1 MAKKKIDKFL
11 NNNENLPINV
21 EIKYTTEDLE
31 ELRKCKEDVVYFA
44 ENYFYIRVLDKGRQ
58 KITLHN
64 CQKRL
69 IRKIVANRRTISCAS
84 RQTGKCLDLNTPIPT
99 PDGWTTMGELKDG
112 DMVLDENGN
121 PAKVLKAHEI
131 KYNLD
136 CYELTFSTGEKIIA
150 DKDHK
155 WMTQSFLERHGNK
168 NKESKKTTEE
178 IYNSLKANNASNH
191 KIPTPINGLQLDNK
205 ELLINPYLYGLWLGD
220 RFNHNYGIT
229 GEVTDLDEIKKY
241 IKEHDILKTDNISLI
256 DIKDR
261 PTCKRM
267 HFIGKNAYGQSLSS
281 IFSEN
286 LKLDKNIKKEYLRAS
301 QEQRLELLRG
311 LMDSDG
317 SAGKKCYFYNTDEAM
332 INSVKELLSSLS
344 IVYSYHTKPNSYKGK
359 PGKLLHCLVFNTHHR
374 VFNLS
379 RKIKNQ
385 KVSKSKK
392 TSSIY
397 IVDVKPVES
406 RPVKCITVD
415 SPKGMFLCGKTM
427 VPTSN
432 TTVMTIVCLWYALFN
447 PDYEIGVLAN
457 KEVQAKEILDR
468 IKLAYEEIP
477 NFIKAGVWTFSQEI
491 IKLTNGSK
499 IYVSTTSGTSLRGKS
514 VNLVF
519 VDEFAF
525 VPPEIAD
532 AFFKSVIPVL
542 SSGENTKLVICSTPQ
557 GLLNKFYKLYSDA
570 EAGRSNWAWDKMYWH
585 ELPNRDDK
593 WKQDQLEAIGYDMDL
608 WNQEYDIMFL
618 EDGTAA
624 INLQLL
630 EKFKNGCG
638 PVEFSY
644 DNGDYKI
651 WVEPKE
657 DRIYSI
663 GVDAAEGVGQDYSV
677 AQILD
682 VTDPTEIIQCAMFA
696 SNRLQPY
703 VFAEK
708 LNQIARSWGRPFM
721 CIESNKEGSQV
732 IDALYQVHNYDNIIT
747 VTMKNDVR
755 GAYQKMGIFCHGN
768 SKSKGITHMKYMIE
782 TRQAVKFNDLQT
794 VKEFETFVRTGQKKW
809 EARKGF
815 HDDRIMAL
823 LWGLYL
829 LERETAEKYLNVLDY
844 DDAGLPSRISDP
856 NQEIANQSFYD
867 QGKNVSYARTGGIPP
882 PMLFQKGREIFNYSA
897 ANSYADSG
905 WAFIQ

>member
-1 MAKKKIDKFL
+1 VIISYFVNIPIVAKKRLDKYL

-21 EIKYTTEDLE
+21 EIKYTAEDLE
-31 ELRKCKEDVVYFA
+31 ELRKCKEDVIYFA
-44 ENYFYIRVLDKGRQ
+44 ENYFFIRVLDKGRQ
-58 KITLHN
+58 KIALHP

-69 IRKIVANRRTISCAS
+69 IKKIVANRRTISCAS
-84 RQTGKCLDLNTPIPT
+84 RQTGK
-99 PDGWTTMGELKDG
+99 TT
-112 DMVLDENGN
+112 
-121 PAKVLKAHEI
+121 I
-131 KYNLD
+131 
-136 CYELTFSTGEKIIA
+136 
-150 DKDHK
+150 
-155 WMTQSFLERHGNK
+155 
-168 NKESKKTTEE
+168 
-178 IYNSLKANNASNH
+178 
-191 KIPTPINGLQLDNK
+191 
-205 ELLINPYLYGLWLGD
+205 
-220 RFNHNYGIT
+220 
-229 GEVTDLDEIKKY
+229 
-241 IKEHDILKTDNISLI
+241 
-256 DIKDR
+256 
-261 PTCKRM
+261 
-267 HFIGKNAYGQSLSS
+267 
-281 IFSEN
+281 
-286 LKLDKNIKKEYLRAS
+286 
-301 QEQRLELLRG
+301 
-311 LMDSDG
+311 
-317 SAGKKCYFYNTDEAM
+317 
-332 INSVKELLSSLS
+332 
-344 IVYSYHTKPNSYKGK
+344 
-359 PGKLLHCLVFNTHHR
+359 
-374 VFNLS
+374 
-379 RKIKNQ
+379 
-385 KVSKSKK
+385 
-392 TSSIY
+392 
-397 IVDVKPVES
+397 
-406 RPVKCITVD
+406 
-415 SPKGMFLCGKTM
+415 
-427 VPTSN
+427 
-432 TTVMTIVCLWYALFN
+432 MTIVCLWYALFN
-447 PDYEIGVLAN
+447 TDYEIGILAN

-542 SSGENTKLVICSTPQ
+542 SSGENTKLVIASTPA
-557 GLLNKFYKLYSDA
+557 GVLNKYYKLYSDA

-618 EDGTAA
+618 EDGTSA

-657 DRIYSI
+657 NRIYSI

-682 VTDPTEIIQCAMFA
+682 VTDPTDIIQCAIFA

-708 LNQIARSWGRPFM
+708 LNQIIRSWGRPFL

-768 SKSKGITHMKYMIE
+768 SKSKGITHMKYMVE
-782 TRQAVKFNDLQT
+782 TKQAVKFNDLQT

-815 HDDRIMAL
+815 HDDRVMSL

-829 LERETAEKYLNVLDY
+829 LERETSEKYLNVLDY
-844 DDAGLPSRISDP
+844 DDAGLPSKISDP
-856 NQEIANQSFYD
+856 NQELANQSFYNQD
-867 QGKNVSYARTGGIPP
+867 SNGTTFYARSGGAPA
-882 PMLFQKGREIFNYSA
+882 PMFYQRGKELFNYKEFDQ
-897 ANSYADSG
+897 NNYADSG
-905 WAFIQ
+905 WSFIQ

>member
-1 MAKKKIDKFL
+1 VAKKRLDKYL

-21 EIKYTTEDLE
+21 EIKYTAEDLE
-31 ELRKCKEDVVYFA
+31 ELRKCKEDVIYFA
-44 ENYFYIRVLDKGRQ
+44 ENYFFIRVLDKGRQ
-58 KITLHN
+58 KIALHP

-69 IRKIVANRRTISCAS
+69 IKKIVANRRTISCAS
-84 RQTGKCLDLNTPIPT
+84 RQTGK
-99 PDGWTTMGELKDG
+99 TT
-112 DMVLDENGN
+112 
-121 PAKVLKAHEI
+121 I
-131 KYNLD
+131 
-136 CYELTFSTGEKIIA
+136 
-150 DKDHK
+150 
-155 WMTQSFLERHGNK
+155 
-168 NKESKKTTEE
+168 
-178 IYNSLKANNASNH
+178 
-191 KIPTPINGLQLDNK
+191 
-205 ELLINPYLYGLWLGD
+205 
-220 RFNHNYGIT
+220 
-229 GEVTDLDEIKKY
+229 
-241 IKEHDILKTDNISLI
+241 
-256 DIKDR
+256 
-261 PTCKRM
+261 
-267 HFIGKNAYGQSLSS
+267 
-281 IFSEN
+281 
-286 LKLDKNIKKEYLRAS
+286 
-301 QEQRLELLRG
+301 
-311 LMDSDG
+311 
-317 SAGKKCYFYNTDEAM
+317 
-332 INSVKELLSSLS
+332 
-344 IVYSYHTKPNSYKGK
+344 
-359 PGKLLHCLVFNTHHR
+359 
-374 VFNLS
+374 
-379 RKIKNQ
+379 
-385 KVSKSKK
+385 
-392 TSSIY
+392 
-397 IVDVKPVES
+397 
-406 RPVKCITVD
+406 
-415 SPKGMFLCGKTM
+415 
-427 VPTSN
+427 
-432 TTVMTIVCLWYALFN
+432 MTIVCLWYALFN
-447 PDYEIGVLAN
+447 TDYEIGILAN

-542 SSGENTKLVICSTPQ
+542 SSGENTKLVIASTPA
-557 GLLNKFYKLYSDA
+557 GVLNKYYKLYSDA

-618 EDGTAA
+618 EDGTSA

-657 DRIYSI
+657 NRIYSI

-682 VTDPTEIIQCAMFA
+682 VTDPTDIIQCAIFA

-708 LNQIARSWGRPFM
+708 LNQIIRSWGRPFL

-768 SKSKGITHMKYMIE
+768 SKSKGITHMKYMVE
-782 TRQAVKFNDLQT
+782 TKQAVKFNDLQT

-815 HDDRIMAL
+815 HDDRVMSL

-829 LERETAEKYLNVLDY
+829 LERETSEKYLNVLDY
-844 DDAGLPSRISDP
+844 DDAGLPSKISDP
-856 NQEIANQSFYD
+856 NQELANQSFYNQD
-867 QGKNVSYARTGGIPP
+867 SNGTTFYARSGGAPA
-882 PMLFQKGREIFNYSA
+882 PMFYQRGKELFNYKEFDQ
-897 ANSYADSG
+897 NNYADSG
-905 WAFIQ
+905 WSFIQ

>member
-1 MAKKKIDKFL
+1 MIISYFVNIPIVAKKRLDKYL

-21 EIKYTTEDLE
+21 EIKYTAEDLE
-31 ELRKCKEDVVYFA
+31 ELRKCKEDVIYFA
-44 ENYFYIRVLDKGRQ
+44 ENYFFIRVLDKGRQ
-58 KITLHN
+58 KIALHP

-69 IRKIVANRRTISCAS
+69 IKKIVANRRTISCAS
-84 RQTGKCLDLNTPIPT
+84 RQTGK
-99 PDGWTTMGELKDG
+99 TT
-112 DMVLDENGN
+112 
-121 PAKVLKAHEI
+121 I
-131 KYNLD
+131 
-136 CYELTFSTGEKIIA
+136 
-150 DKDHK
+150 
-155 WMTQSFLERHGNK
+155 
-168 NKESKKTTEE
+168 
-178 IYNSLKANNASNH
+178 
-191 KIPTPINGLQLDNK
+191 
-205 ELLINPYLYGLWLGD
+205 
-220 RFNHNYGIT
+220 
-229 GEVTDLDEIKKY
+229 
-241 IKEHDILKTDNISLI
+241 
-256 DIKDR
+256 
-261 PTCKRM
+261 
-267 HFIGKNAYGQSLSS
+267 
-281 IFSEN
+281 
-286 LKLDKNIKKEYLRAS
+286 
-301 QEQRLELLRG
+301 
-311 LMDSDG
+311 
-317 SAGKKCYFYNTDEAM
+317 
-332 INSVKELLSSLS
+332 
-344 IVYSYHTKPNSYKGK
+344 
-359 PGKLLHCLVFNTHHR
+359 
-374 VFNLS
+374 
-379 RKIKNQ
+379 
-385 KVSKSKK
+385 
-392 TSSIY
+392 
-397 IVDVKPVES
+397 
-406 RPVKCITVD
+406 
-415 SPKGMFLCGKTM
+415 
-427 VPTSN
+427 
-432 TTVMTIVCLWYALFN
+432 MTIVCLWYALFN
-447 PDYEIGVLAN
+447 TDYEIGILAN

-542 SSGENTKLVICSTPQ
+542 SSGENTKLVIASTPA
-557 GLLNKFYKLYSDA
+557 GVLNKYYKLYSDA

-618 EDGTAA
+618 EDGTSA

-657 DRIYSI
+657 NRIYSI

-682 VTDPTEIIQCAMFA
+682 VTDPTDIIQCAIFA

-708 LNQIARSWGRPFM
+708 LNQIIRSWGRPFL

-768 SKSKGITHMKYMIE
+768 SKSKGITHMKYMVE
-782 TRQAVKFNDLQT
+782 TKQAVKFNDLQT

-815 HDDRIMAL
+815 HDDRVMSL

-829 LERETAEKYLNVLDY
+829 LERETSEKYLNVLDY
-844 DDAGLPSRISDP
+844 DDAGLPSKISDP
-856 NQEIANQSFYD
+856 NQELANQSFYNQD
-867 QGKNVSYARTGGIPP
+867 SNGTTFYARSGGAPA
-882 PMLFQKGREIFNYSA
+882 PMFYQRGKELFNYKEFDQ
-897 ANSYADSG
+897 NNYADSG
-905 WAFIQ
+905 WSFIQ

>member
-1 MAKKKIDKFL
+1 MIISYFVNIPIVAKKRLDKYL

-21 EIKYTTEDLE
+21 EIKYTAEDLE
-31 ELRKCKEDVVYFA
+31 ELRKCKEDVIYFA
-44 ENYFYIRVLDKGRQ
+44 ENYFFIRVLDKGRQ
-58 KITLHN
+58 KIALHP

-69 IRKIVANRRTISCAS
+69 IKKIVANRRTISCAS
-84 RQTGKCLDLNTPIPT
+84 RQTGK
-99 PDGWTTMGELKDG
+99 TT
-112 DMVLDENGN
+112 
-121 PAKVLKAHEI
+121 I
-131 KYNLD
+131 
-136 CYELTFSTGEKIIA
+136 
-150 DKDHK
+150 
-155 WMTQSFLERHGNK
+155 
-168 NKESKKTTEE
+168 
-178 IYNSLKANNASNH
+178 
-191 KIPTPINGLQLDNK
+191 
-205 ELLINPYLYGLWLGD
+205 
-220 RFNHNYGIT
+220 
-229 GEVTDLDEIKKY
+229 
-241 IKEHDILKTDNISLI
+241 
-256 DIKDR
+256 
-261 PTCKRM
+261 
-267 HFIGKNAYGQSLSS
+267 
-281 IFSEN
+281 
-286 LKLDKNIKKEYLRAS
+286 
-301 QEQRLELLRG
+301 
-311 LMDSDG
+311 
-317 SAGKKCYFYNTDEAM
+317 
-332 INSVKELLSSLS
+332 
-344 IVYSYHTKPNSYKGK
+344 
-359 PGKLLHCLVFNTHHR
+359 
-374 VFNLS
+374 
-379 RKIKNQ
+379 
-385 KVSKSKK
+385 
-392 TSSIY
+392 
-397 IVDVKPVES
+397 
-406 RPVKCITVD
+406 
-415 SPKGMFLCGKTM
+415 
-427 VPTSN
+427 
-432 TTVMTIVCLWYALFN
+432 MTIVCLWYALFN
-447 PDYEIGVLAN
+447 TDYEIGILAN

-542 SSGENTKLVICSTPQ
+542 SSGENTKLVIASTPA
-557 GLLNKFYKLYSDA
+557 GVLNKYYKLYSDA

-618 EDGTAA
+618 EDGTSA

-657 DRIYSI
+657 NRIYSI

-682 VTDPTEIIQCAMFA
+682 VTDPTDIIQCAIFA

-708 LNQIARSWGRPFM
+708 LNQIIRSWGRPFL

-768 SKSKGITHMKYMIE
+768 SKSKGITHMKYMVE
-782 TRQAVKFNDLQT
+782 TKQAVKFNDLQT

-815 HDDRIMAL
+815 HDDRVMSL

-829 LERETAEKYLNVLDY
+829 LERETSEKYLNVLDY
-844 DDAGLPSRISDP
+844 DDAGLPSKISDP
-856 NQEIANQSFYD
+856 NQELANQSFYNQD
-867 QGKNVSYARTGGIPP
+867 SNGTTFYARSGGAPAL
-882 PMLFQKGREIFNYSA
+882 MFYQRGKELFNYKEFDQ
-897 ANSYADSG
+897 NNYADSG
-905 WAFIQ
+905 WSFIQ

>member
-1 MAKKKIDKFL
+1 MAKKRLDKYL

-21 EIKYTTEDLE
+21 EIKYTAEDLE
-31 ELRKCKEDVVYFA
+31 ELRKCKEDVIYFA
-44 ENYFYIRVLDKGRQ
+44 ENYFFIRVLDKGRQ
-58 KITLHN
+58 KIALHP

-69 IRKIVANRRTISCAS
+69 IKKIVANRRTISCAS
-84 RQTGKCLDLNTPIPT
+84 RQTGK
-99 PDGWTTMGELKDG
+99 TT
-112 DMVLDENGN
+112 
-121 PAKVLKAHEI
+121 I
-131 KYNLD
+131 
-136 CYELTFSTGEKIIA
+136 
-150 DKDHK
+150 
-155 WMTQSFLERHGNK
+155 
-168 NKESKKTTEE
+168 
-178 IYNSLKANNASNH
+178 
-191 KIPTPINGLQLDNK
+191 
-205 ELLINPYLYGLWLGD
+205 
-220 RFNHNYGIT
+220 
-229 GEVTDLDEIKKY
+229 
-241 IKEHDILKTDNISLI
+241 
-256 DIKDR
+256 
-261 PTCKRM
+261 
-267 HFIGKNAYGQSLSS
+267 
-281 IFSEN
+281 
-286 LKLDKNIKKEYLRAS
+286 
-301 QEQRLELLRG
+301 
-311 LMDSDG
+311 
-317 SAGKKCYFYNTDEAM
+317 
-332 INSVKELLSSLS
+332 
-344 IVYSYHTKPNSYKGK
+344 
-359 PGKLLHCLVFNTHHR
+359 
-374 VFNLS
+374 
-379 RKIKNQ
+379 
-385 KVSKSKK
+385 
-392 TSSIY
+392 
-397 IVDVKPVES
+397 
-406 RPVKCITVD
+406 
-415 SPKGMFLCGKTM
+415 
-427 VPTSN
+427 
-432 TTVMTIVCLWYALFN
+432 MTIVCLWYALFN
-447 PDYEIGVLAN
+447 TDYEIGILAN

-542 SSGENTKLVICSTPQ
+542 SSGENTKLVIASTPA
-557 GLLNKFYKLYSDA
+557 GVLNKYYKLYSDA

-618 EDGTAA
+618 EDGTSA

-657 DRIYSI
+657 NRIYSI

-682 VTDPTEIIQCAMFA
+682 VTDPTDIIQCAIFA

-708 LNQIARSWGRPFM
+708 LNQIIRSWGRPFL

-768 SKSKGITHMKYMIE
+768 SKSKGITHMKYMVE
-782 TRQAVKFNDLQT
+782 TKQAVKFNDLQT

-815 HDDRIMAL
+815 HDDRVMSL

-829 LERETAEKYLNVLDY
+829 LERETSEKYLNVLDY
-844 DDAGLPSRISDP
+844 DDAGLPSKISDP
-856 NQEIANQSFYD
+856 NQELANQSFYNQD
-867 QGKNVSYARTGGIPP
+867 SNGTTFYARSGGAPA
-882 PMLFQKGREIFNYSA
+882 PMFYQRGKELFNYKEFDQ
-897 ANSYADSG
+897 NNYADSG
-905 WAFIQ
+905 WSFIQ